1 MSSQASPGA
10 RGASRTGLR
19 SIAVH
24 VLELLGRFPV
34 DVLQLMFRIAIAVV
48 FFRSGLTKIASWDS
62 TVALFQEEY
71 RVPLLPPETAAYMA
85 AAFELSC
92 SALLALGLASR
103 LATLPLLGMTLVI
116 QTFVYPEHWSE
127 HLTWLALLLF
137 ILTRG
142 PGALSLD
149 RLLARLLIGRR

>member
-1 MSSQASPGA
+1 MTDRANDDA
-10 RGASRTGLR
+10 DTTGLR
-19 SIAVH
+19 GIAVR
-24 VLELLGRFPV
+24 VLDWLGWFAV
-34 DVLQLMFRIAIAVV
+34 DLLQLMFRIAIAVV
-48 FFRSGLTKIASWDS
+48 FFRSGLTKIVSWES

-71 RVPLLPPETAAYMA
+71 QVPLLPPELAAYLA
-85 AAFELSC
+85 ATFELSC
-92 SALLALGLASR
+92 SVLLALGLASR

-142 PGALSLD
+142 PGAISLD
-149 RLLARLLIGRR
+149 RLIAPLLIGRR